1 MRHLL
6 APACLCLMTWS
17 SVTGLDPTLPLANLT
32 GIVTS
37 KVLGESSNLPQE
49 NLAGI
54 ATNKVSGEPSANISA
69 DLAQGDTFTAVALP
83 LAPLSLLL
91 KPIIY
96 RSREEICN
104 TLTEAARNNDLP
116 APFFIRLLYQESSFR
131 PHAISSAGALGIAQF
146 MPETAADRG
155 LDNPFDP
162 LQAIPESA
170 RLLRDLSKKFGNLGL
185 AAAAYNAGP
194 RRIEDWLAKRGQL
207 PQETQAYVKTIT
219 SWPAETWT
227 FGAQTGSPAIKVQR
241 QAPCQETVG
250 LMAWDGPHER
260 PLPPRSPRALEA
272 AAHAKAVKQAAA
284 LAKMNRA
291 NGQGAKAGEEA
302 KTDGKTD
309 AKPDAKP
316 DAKAG
321 ATPDGNAD
329 PKIDPR
335 PAAKPSTSTN
345 ARTSAKTT
353 VVIGN

>member
-37 KVLGESSNLPQE
+37 KVLGESSNLPQD
-49 NLAGI
+49 NLTGI
-54 ATNKVSGEPSANISA
+54 ATNQVSGEPSANISA

-104 TLTEAARNNDLP
+104 TLTEAARSNDLP

-194 RRIEDWLAKRGQL
+194 KRVEDWLAKKGQL

-219 SWPAETWT
+219 SWPAESWT
-227 FGAQTGSPAIKVQR
+227 GPRTGSPAVKLQR
-241 QAPCQETVG
+241 YAPCQETVG
-250 LMAWDGPHER
+250 LLAWDGPDEI
-260 PLPPRSPRALEA
+260 PLPPRKPRPQESSDHPNTAQRSKPV
-272 AAHAKAVKQAAA
+272 HAISQTTK
-284 LAKMNRA
+284 R
-291 NGQGAKAGEEA
+291 GQ
-302 KTDGKTD
+302 DNKTD
-309 AKPDAKP
+309 A
-316 DAKAG
+316 
-321 ATPDGNAD
+321 
-329 PKIDPR
+329 
-335 PAAKPSTSTN
+335 
-345 ARTSAKTT
+345 
-353 VVIGN
+353 